1 MIGQMKGA
9 LLAGSIIAGFCA
21 AAGVPAAAA
30 ELDGNALLSA
40 DKDPNNWVMY
50 HQSYNSWHYSPLDQ
64 INTGNV
70 KDLKLLWMH
79 TPGAGKRGIQSFPL
93 VIDGRIY
100 YTSTEGQV
108 WALDATNGA
117 FLWTFKPKID
127 EERAQGTV
135 YNPYNRGLAA
145 GYGKL
150 YLGTL
155 DGHLIA
161 LDLQTGKP
169 AWDNEILT
177 VEKGNKGFT
186 GAPLVVKDKVIIGA
200 DGGELAEPRV
210 AVLPPAPA
218 GTAGFPAM
226 PGSQLEITGEP
237 GPEPPC

>member
-1 MIGQMKGA
+1 MISQMKSA

-30 ELDGNALLSA
+30 ELDGNALLNA

-50 HQSYNSWHYSPLDQ
+50 HQSYKSWHYSPLDQ
-64 INTGNV
+64 INAGNV
-70 KDLKLLWMH
+70 KDLKLLWIH

-93 VIDGRIY
+93 AIDG
-100 YTSTEGQV
+100 
-108 WALDATNGA
+108 TNGA
-117 FLWTFKPKID
+117 FLWTFKPKLD

-161 LDLQTGKP
+161 VDMQTG
-169 AWDNEILT
+169 
-177 VEKGNKGFT
+177 
-186 GAPLVVKDKVIIGA
+186 
-200 DGGELAEPRV
+200 
-210 AVLPPAPA
+210 
-218 GTAGFPAM
+218 
-226 PGSQLEITGEP
+226 
-237 GPEPPC
+237 